1 MDAEEL
7 HQLTAAYVLDAL
19 DGAELERF
27 EEHLAEC
34 PSCREEIA
42 ELAET
47 VGALAYGAP
56 PVVPP
61 PTLRG
66 RILDA
71 ARAERASVTVLR
83 PRWAVPVAAAAAI
96 AACAAIGL
104 GAWDISLH
112 GDLGGRG
119 SALEHVALTG
129 GTGSVLVTPGGSG
142 ALVVSDLVRAP
153 AGHTYEAWV
162 IQGHAAAPAGVF
174 AAGTPTTIV
183 ALSRPVPAG
192 SRVAVTVEPAGGT
205 SAPTRT
211 PFLVSAP
218 V

>member
-1 MDAEEL
+1 
-7 HQLTAAYVLDAL
+7 
-19 DGAELERF
+19 
-27 EEHLAEC
+27 
-34 PSCREEIA
+34 
-42 ELAET
+42 

-56 PVVPP
+56 PVAPP

-104 GAWDISLH
+104 GAWDVSLH
-112 GDLGGRG
+112 NDPGGRG
-119 SALEHVALTG
+119 ATLEHVALSG
-129 GTGSVLVTPGGSG
+129 GSGSVLVTPGGSG
-142 ALVVSDLVRAP
+142 ALVVSDLAPAP
-153 AGHTYEAWV
+153 AGDTYEAWV
-162 IQGHAAAPAGVF
+162 IRGRTAVPAGLF
-174 AAGTPTTIV
+174 SADKPTTIV

-205 SAPTRT
+205 SSPTRT